1 MSDIPEIPCGFYVL
15 VEMEEIKKETEWGFK
30 LQTIEEEKREQG
42 GACVGVIRAFG
53 KTAYKGFAG
62 CNGPEDWGV
71 KVGDRFRTHRY
82 AGQAIEEHVNFR
94 LIQDSDLMSIL
105 PEGEV

>member
-1 MSDIPEIPCGFYVL
+1 MSNPEKPCGFWVL

-42 GACVGVIRAFG
+42 GACIGVIREFG
-53 KTAYKGFAG
+53 PVAYKGFAG
-62 CNGPEDWGV
+62 CSGPDDWGV

-82 AGQAIEEHVNFR
+82 AGFEIMEHVNFR
-94 LIQDSDLMSIL
+94 LIQDSDLMSII
-105 PEGEV
+105 PEGDV